1 MHLDLV
7 HQSVMLTLDVVA
19 GKVVRKDPA
28 APPAA
33 CAKAATAGATTAA
46 LTVAMSLDAAQVQVI
61 SYRGKVLISALMSGA
76 DLQKLSQAT
85 AKLND
90 MCVLV
95 SRFVDVPIYFWS
107 GAGWAVRVED
117 SGLCVESG
125 VTPPPWVCTE
135 DQVEN

>member
-61 SYRGKVLISALMSGA
+61 SYRGKVLISVLMSGA
-76 DLQKLSQAT
+76 DLQKLSRAT

-117 SGLCVESG
+117 SGLGVESG

>member
-61 SYRGKVLISALMSGA
+61 SYRGKVLISALMSVE
-76 DLQKLSQAT
+76 DLQKLSRAT

-107 GAGWAVRVED
+107 GAGWAVRVGD
-117 SGLCVESG
+117 GGLCVESG